1 MTITAATTDANAHT
15 AASAPSDARASG
27 WRRWLPKPV
36 AGALPLAPPHRRIYI
51 LPSRFGLIYGLALC
65 VLLLGALNYN
75 NNPAILLAMLLGA
88 AALCSSVMTVR
99 HLSRL
104 RIVGFQADD
113 VIAGEAQTCRLRLQ
127 LRDGQAP
134 GLVWLKHGG
143 LLMPG
148 SPDAQGV
155 IEFVWPWPSQRRG
168 RRALGT
174 IQLSADYPLGLFRA
188 WCDLAPDVSAI
199 VFPLP
204 ETPTPAWP
212 EQHASGG
219 GNAQRRH
226 DQDDWFQ
233 LREFQRGDS
242 LREIAWKVSARHDR
256 WLVAESRAQV
266 TASSLRFQLDQ
277 VNQLEREHGISRLTA
292 WVLAA
297 DAQQRPYV
305 LDLGDHATISSYGSE
320 HRRRAL
326 TLLAELP

>member
-1 MTITAATTDANAHT
+1 MTATAANDIPEGAATRASTD
-15 AASAPSDARASG
+15 PRPSG
-27 WRRWLPKPV
+27 WRRWLPKPIT
-36 AGALPLAPPHRRIYI
+36 GTLPLSPPQRRIYI

-65 VLLLGALNYN
+65 VLLMGALNYN

-104 RIVGFQADD
+104 SIVGFQADD
-113 VIAGEAQTCRLRLQ
+113 VVAGQAQTCRLRLQ
-127 LRDGQAP
+127 LAAGQAP
-134 GLVWLKHGG
+134 GLVWLKHSEVQ
-143 LLMPG
+143 LAG

-155 IEFVWPWPSQRRG
+155 IEFVWPWPSLRRG

-212 EQHASGG
+212 EQLASGS
-219 GNAQRRH
+219 GNTRRRH

-256 WLVAESRAQV
+256 WLVAESRAQT
-266 TASSLRFQLDQ
+266 TAPSLRFQLDQ
-277 VNQLEREHGISRLTA
+277 VSQLEREHGISRLAA

-297 DAQQRPYV
+297 DAEQRPYA
-305 LDLGDHATISSYGSE
+305 LDLGAQATTSGYGSE